1 MPSTPLFNP
10 RGFFEKR
17 TPSLAGAALI
27 LYATGVV
34 AVASAAPFVNQ
45 FSAIDL
51 STSMLI
57 VSVLIG
63 GGVGTVGIW
72 TVSTVLVYLLSSV
85 AGGSGPVTQTAV
97 NIGWAAL
104 PLLFV
109 NTISTAMMW
118 LLHFVGELPTFTPTQ
133 AQLPFWFVLVNT
145 TIGVL
150 GYLWIGYLLTYAV
163 HDARDLA
170 VRRAAPIAG
179 FVVLIPI
186 ANAVVNLL

>member
-1 MPSTPLFNP
+1 MPSTPLFDP
-10 RGFFEKR
+10 RGFFDKC
-17 TPSLAGAALI
+17 TPSLAGAVLI

-45 FSAIDL
+45 FSAL
-51 STSMLI
+51 EFSTSMLM
-57 VSVLIG
+57 VSILIG
-63 GGVGTVGIW
+63 GGVGAVGIW
-72 TVSTVLVYLLSSV
+72 TVSTVLVYLLSSA

-109 NTISTAMMW
+109 NTISTALIW
-118 LLHFVGELPTFTPTQ
+118 LLYVVGELPTLTQ
-133 AQLPFWFVLVNT
+133 AQLPFWLVLFNT

-163 HDARDLA
+163 HDARDIA

-179 FVVLIPI
+179 FVILLPI
-186 ANAVVNLL
+186 VNAVASLL